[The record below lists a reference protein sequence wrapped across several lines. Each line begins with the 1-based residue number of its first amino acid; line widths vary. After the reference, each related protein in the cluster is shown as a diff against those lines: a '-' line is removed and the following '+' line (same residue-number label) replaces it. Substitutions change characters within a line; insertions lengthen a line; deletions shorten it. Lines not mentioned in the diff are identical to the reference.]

1 MTSSK
6 RIKGQEVHVAPEVE
20 EAAEEEEQPEG
31 VEEVQEAALLLG
43 KLEVA
48 VEHEVLEE
56 VDQ

>member
-1 MTSSK
+1 M
-6 RIKGQEVHVAPEVE
+6 HVVPEVE
-20 EAAEEEEQPEG
+20 EAAGEEEQPEE
-31 VEEVQEAALLLG
+31 VEEVQEAAQLLG